1 MKSEGVSLPLHQKEI
16 KNLHYADFQN
26 IEFPVSNP
34 DGVTKRVSK
43 KLNFTQCLVNQ
54 YLQGIFYFNLGHNS
68 PVLVTIWFTLASPNF

>member
-34 DGVTKRVSK
+34 DGVTKPSAKSVEG
-43 KLNFTQCLVNQ
+43 FFVN
-54 YLQGIFYFNLGHNS
+54 
-68 PVLVTIWFTLASPNF
+68 